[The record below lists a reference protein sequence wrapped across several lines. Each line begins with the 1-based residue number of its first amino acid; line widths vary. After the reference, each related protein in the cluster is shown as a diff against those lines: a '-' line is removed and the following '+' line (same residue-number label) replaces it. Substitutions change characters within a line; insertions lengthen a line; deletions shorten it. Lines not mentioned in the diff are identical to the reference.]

1 MNFLFYLVLITIDLI
16 ICDKIVDPK
25 PYLDEVSSQR
35 LQHVLD
41 SIPSD
46 KIPNKFKTEIDK

>member
-1 MNFLFYLVLITIDLI
+1 VLITIDLI